1 MDAMVSKSKF
11 KAKALEYLR
20 DVERTGRELVIT
32 DRGRPV
38 LRVAPYRP
46 EPSDTLRS
54 LRGTVLGYDRPTDP
68 VGEDDWEA
76 LQ

>member
-20 DVERTGRELVIT
+20 TVERTGRELVVT

-38 LRVAPYRP
+38 VKLVPYRA
-46 EPSDTLRS
+46 EPADALRS
-54 LRGTVLGYDRPTDP
+54 LRGTVLVYDRPTDP
-68 VGEDDWEA
+68 VGEDEWEA
-76 LQ
+76 LR